1 MSFMSHIEMKH
12 IEAFIPRIAV
22 FGVGGAGGN
31 GVAGLIADAL
41 PNVELIVANTDAQAL
56 RGLGVRQ
63 RLQLGRVAT
72 RGLGAGA
79 WPEVGRAAAQEVVD
93 DIDAAM
99 KEVDFCFIAAGMG
112 GGTGTGAAPIF
123 AECARRRGI
132 PTVAVVTRPFE
143 FEGVRRAARAEQGI
157 AVLEPLVDAMIVV
170 PNQRLLGIGELEM
183 TFRSAMAAS
192 NGVLADAVGGI
203 AQLLVT
209 PGLKQLGFAEMRNVI
224 AGMGRAVIGFG
235 EADDSIDRAVLAA
248 ERAMA
253 CPLIDDEIA
262 GAGKLMVSI
271 SGGTD
276 MSLME
281 LDAIVATIAERASPD
296 VELAWGASVSASL
309 DGVLRVTLIAQGH
322 EPAVQPRAFAA
333 RAAPAMI
340 GAVAIPAP
348 GAKPVAAPIG
358 AMAAAATPA
367 VAPAPV
373 LVERMVVT
381 PAPQA
386 NDAPVP
392 FIAAPERRAPLVDA
406 AAIPLD
412 AAPKP
417 SPVVG
422 RALDRRDGDL
432 TESLIEPSTGDAPLL
447 DLVDRL
453 LPAKEPERGDP
464 GSTGGAPAPINLQAC
479 TMDELWLG
487 DFELEDPRRLSLVDQ
502 VAAVFAALFRS
513 MTLRLGFGRH
523 SMLTYRGPRSPLP
536 A

>member
-1 MSFMSHIEMKH
+1 MSFMSHIEAVM
-12 IEAFIPRIAV
+12 PRIAV

-31 GVAGLIADAL
+31 GVAGLIDEAL

-56 RGLGVRQ
+56 RGLGVRLQ
-63 RLQLGRVAT
+63 LQLGRMAT
-72 RGLGAGA
+72 HGLGAGA
-79 WPEVGRAAAQEVVD
+79 WPEVGRAAAQEVID
-93 DIDAAM
+93 DIDAALLD
-99 KEVDFCFIAAGMG
+99 VDFCFIAAGMG

-123 AECARRRGI
+123 AERARLRGI

-143 FEGVRRAARAEQGI
+143 FEGVRRANRAEQGI
-157 AVLEPLVDAMIVV
+157 ATLEPLVDAMIVV
-170 PNQRLLGIGELEM
+170 PNQRLLGIGDLDM
-183 TFRSAMAAS
+183 TFKSAMIAS

-203 AQLLVT
+203 AHLLVT
-209 PGLKQLGFAEMRNVI
+209 PGLKQIGFAELRNVI
-224 AGMGRAVIGFG
+224 AGMGRAVIGLG
-235 EADDSIDRAVLAA
+235 ESSDSIDRAVLAA

-262 GAGKLMVSI
+262 GADKLMISI

-281 LDAIVATIAERASPD
+281 LDAIVATIADQASPD
-296 VELAWGASVSASL
+296 VELAWGASVSETL
-309 DGVLRVTLIAQGH
+309 NGVVRVALIAQGH
-322 EPAVQPRAFAA
+322 RPQVRPHACAV
-333 RAAPAMI
+333 RAASPFASVRIPMPVPIPAMAEPHAEM
-340 GAVAIPAP
+340 GAA
-348 GAKPVAAPIG
+348 PVAAVQRP
-358 AMAAAATPA
+358 ANPATVAVAESVAAADSLVNAATS
-367 VAPAPV
+367 
-373 LVERMVVT
+373 LE
-381 PAPQA
+381 
-386 NDAPVP
+386 
-392 FIAAPERRAPLVDA
+392 
-406 AAIPLD
+406 

-432 TESLIEPSTGDAPLL
+432 TESLIEPPAGDAPLL
-447 DLVDRL
+447 DLIDRL
-453 LPAKEPERGDP
+453 LPPKEPERGDP

-523 SMLTYRGPRSPLP
+523 SMLTYRGRRSPLP